1 MRDAFAEAI
10 GLTNVVDPRQRPAPR
25 QRPGSSPRRGRQRNT
40 RRPKDAFEEAIT
52 PSEPQQ
58 QAEPVQQAP
67 EQPVEQAPAAPAI
80 DFDAPVPEV
89 RKAIDALPKEQQQ
102 AAIDEWAKRYVAK
115 ERKENEGWGQIA
127 QDRIRDLA
135 RGTPVGSWL
144 DEANA
149 ATSAALHSVGL
160 GGAPYRESV
169 AYQRAQ
175 DEAADN
181 ESTKLAT
188 LPVIGDV
195 HTSGVTKVLGGLGI
209 TRAVPMVNVL
219 RGGTIIPQVGNAM
232 ATGLAYGTL
241 YGAGEGKGVEERA
254 VNATIGGGAG
264 AAFGAAVPLAMQ
276 GGKAVANAMT
286 PKRTPKAVSKYHP
299 GATNRLVRSVGDDLV
314 SPGGSAKAYAAQA
327 GRLGEKG
334 MLLDMG
340 SNLIGQADAIANQP
354 GRGKALVR
362 GALRARD
369 RDAPNRIHK
378 VVNDT
383 LGQASDFSE
392 SGVQGVL
399 RIYRE
404 KASPL
409 YKKFE
414 NTPVEITPTLRKIMN
429 RIRALAPN
437 IDETIAKRMFADD
450 VSPDVIANNGA
461 VLNYMKRA
469 MDAMAKKA
477 AQEGDNGLVKTAR
490 GLAKE
495 LRDEVD
501 TILSPGN
508 PKESIYA
515 KAREESRR
523 GLSFEKGYKDGK
535 TILNNA
541 TSFDEMRLA
550 NKKRTPDELAG
561 LRYGAREDIRKKM
574 YTARSAFDETS
585 RQKAQ
590 ATAGRRHLS
599 SDETRAKIGELV
611 GNYESRDLVR
621 TLDAEGQMAGV
632 SNAIQ
637 GNSATAGRQAAQ
649 KEFPNAVA
657 VNAGDAANELG
668 KKNLGGLTME
678 AGYRILNFLSNG
690 WVDESRRMIAEDAA
704 EMLVA
709 QGLKRDEIA
718 AALIQLAQREIKSDA
733 GRKAVMGLAQGIL
746 RGGAP
751 SASREAIE
759 NFNG

>member
-1 MRDAFAEAI
+1 MGEI
-10 GLTNVVDPRQRPAPR
+10 TTVVDPRQRPAPR
-25 QRPGSSPRRGRQRNT
+25 VRPGSST
-40 RRPKDAFEEAIT
+40 RRTQRRQQPSAPKT
-52 PSEPQQ
+52 PFDRLMKEVEEPQQ
-58 QAEPVQQAP
+58 QAEPVQPAP
-67 EQPVEQAPAAPAI
+67 EQPVEQAPVAPGI

-115 ERKENEGWGQIA
+115 EREGGGILQTA
-127 QDRIRDLA
+127 TDRVRDLA

-149 ATSAALHSVGL
+149 VTSDALHSVGL

-169 AYQRAQ
+169 AYQRAR

-181 ESTKLAT
+181 ESTKLGT
-188 LPVIGDV
+188 LPWIGDV
-195 HTSGVTKVLGGLGI
+195 HTSGITKLAGGLLS
-209 TRAVPMVNVL
+209 APVSPMVNVL
-219 RGGTIIPQVGNAM
+219 RGGTIIPQMGNAM
-232 ATGLAYGTL
+232 ATGAVYGGL
-241 YGAGEGKGVEERA
+241 YGSGEGTGAAERG
-254 VNATIGGGAG
+254 VNAGIGAG
-264 AAFGAAVPLAMQ
+264 AGLAFGAAVPLAMQ

-286 PKRTPKAVSKYHP
+286 PKRAPKAVAKFHP
-299 GATNRLVRSVGDDLV
+299 GATDRLVRSVGDDLV

-327 GRLGEKG
+327 GKLGEKG

-340 SNLIGQADAIANQP
+340 SNLIGQADAIASQP
-354 GRGKALVR
+354 GRGKAVVR

-369 RDAPNRIHK
+369 RGAPSRLEGA
-378 VVNDT
+378 VNKT
-383 LGQASDFSE
+383 IGAGSDFSE
-392 SGVQGVL
+392 TGAKAFV
-399 RIYRE
+399 E
-404 KASPL
+404 KSQEMARPL
-409 YKKFE
+409 YKEFE
-414 NTPVEITPTLRKIMN
+414 NTHVKITPALRKIMN
-429 RIRALAPN
+429 RVRALAPN
-437 IDETIAKRMFADD
+437 IDETIAQRMFADD
-450 VSPDVIANNGA
+450 VSPDVINNNGA
-461 VLNYMKRA
+461 VLNYMKRT
-469 MDAMAKKA
+469 MDAIAKKA
-477 AQEGDNGLVKTAR
+477 SQDGDKGLTGTAR
-490 GLAKE
+490 KLARE
-495 LRDEVD
+495 LRNEVD
-501 TILSPGN
+501 KILSPNN
-508 PKESIYA
+508 PKDSIYA
-515 KAREESRR
+515 KARAEARR
-523 GLSFEKGYKDGK
+523 GLSFEQGYKDGK
-535 TILNNA
+535 TVLNNA
-541 TSFDEMRLA
+541 TSLDEMRIA
-550 NKKRTPDELAG
+550 NQTRTPDELAG
-561 LRYGAREDIRKKM
+561 LKYGAREDIRKKM

-585 RQKAQ
+585 QLKSQ

-599 SDETRAKIGELV
+599 SQETRGKLRELV
-611 GNYESRDLVR
+611 GAGNARDLVR
-621 TLDAEGQMAGV
+621 SLDAEGQMAGV

-668 KKNLGGLTME
+668 KKNLGGLAME

-718 AALIQLAQREIKSDA
+718 SALIQLAQQEVKSDA
-733 GRKAVMGLAQGIL
+733 GRKAIMGLAQGIL